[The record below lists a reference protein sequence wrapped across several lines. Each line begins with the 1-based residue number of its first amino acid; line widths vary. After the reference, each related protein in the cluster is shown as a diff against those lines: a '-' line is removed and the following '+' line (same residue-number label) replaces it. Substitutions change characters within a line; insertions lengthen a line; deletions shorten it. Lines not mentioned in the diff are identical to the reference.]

1 MPELR
6 AFGRDTTVRIVAGGL
21 LQTQITA
28 IKDATINTNQKI
40 VKENY
45 LGESATR
52 QDMIFEDVTGSI
64 NFDLQGTQA
73 LALQHAIAQKAQRR
87 VANDITV
94 TLSMRVRFPD
104 GTTARITV
112 PDCQFDPIPFAAPA
126 RDQYLKMTLTFASSS
141 YLLALA

>member
-1 MPELR
+1 MELR
-6 AFGRDTTVRIVAGGL
+6 AFGRETTLRVTAGGL

-52 QDMIFEDVTGSI
+52 QDTIFEDVTGTI

-73 LALQHAIAQKAQRR
+73 LALQHAIAVKAQRR
-87 VANDITV
+87 VANDIKV
-94 TLSMRVRFPD
+94 NISMRVRFPD
-104 GTTARITV
+104 GTTARITI
-112 PDCQFDPIPFAAPA
+112 PDVAVDPIPLNIPA
-126 RDQYLKMTLTFASSS
+126 RDQYVKMTLTFAASS